1 MIKSKTSE
9 KSNVKYYSIFLM
21 LGGFLFLAFGKMANA
36 TPNHGVVLLYHHV
49 SEDTPAS
56 TSISPAKFAE
66 HMAYLKEQ
74 HNVIP
79 LQTLIENIQNDQPLP
94 ENSVAI
100 TFDDG
105 YRNIAEN
112 AHPIMLKYDFPYTI
126 FISPD
131 LIGKQKHQLNW
142 SEINKLSKQGVS
154 FANHTRF
161 HKHLLLGNHQNDWLV
176 NTIED
181 IEHAEKSI
189 KRNTGFD
196 LKYLAYPY
204 GEYNQALSQ
213 GLQDRGYIG
222 FGQQS
227 GAISKNS
234 DFGALPRF
242 PAAGIY
248 ANLETLKVKMNTL
261 DMPVLSKSVAEPQL
275 SLAKRTPTQTVKVNL
290 DDMHKSQLN
299 CFYSGQPIKLDWEDN
314 SFTYSIEDPL
324 PKGRSRINCTAPS
337 IAYTGKYYW
346 FSQPWFVPDENGN
359 WLD

>member
-1 MIKSKTSE
+1 MMKSKMSDTS
-9 KSNVKYYSIFLM
+9 KVKYYSIFLM
-21 LGGFLFLAFGKMANA
+21 LGGFLFLVVSKIAYAN
-36 TPNHGVVLLYHHV
+36 PQHGVVLLYHHV

-56 TSISPAKFAE
+56 TSISPDKFEE
-66 HMAYLKEQ
+66 HMAYLKQ
-74 HNVIP
+74 NHKVVP
-79 LQTLIENIQNDQPLP
+79 LQRLIENIQNDQPLP

-112 AHPIMLKYDFPYTI
+112 AHPILLKYDFPYTI

-142 SEINKLSKQGVS
+142 SEITELSQQGVT
-154 FANHTRF
+154 FANHTSI
-161 HKHLLLGNHQNDWLV
+161 HKHLLLDNDQEGWLA

-181 IEHAEKSI
+181 IEHAEQSI
-189 KRNTGFD
+189 KQHTGFN

-213 GLQDRGYIG
+213 ALLDRGFIG

-248 ANLETLKVKMNTL
+248 ANLNTLKVKMNTL
-261 DMPVLSKSVAEPQL
+261 DMPIISKSIAEPQL
-275 SLAKRTPTQTVKVNL
+275 SLAERTPSQTIKVEL
-290 DDMHKSQLN
+290 DDMHKNQLS
-299 CFYSGQPIKLDWEDN
+299 CFFAGQPIDLSWEDN
-314 SFTYSIEDPL
+314 AFTYHIQTKL

-337 IAYTGKYYW
+337 IAYAGKYYW